1 VRTGLSVSHQERKK
15 LTSGKGAPV
24 PPLLAGL
31 GRLSRFRLRHVC
43 LVTGRGRIVDVNGR
57 TVRIHLSKYVAKKT
71 YANPCLHSVSSEA
84 QRKLKHPR

>member
-1 VRTGLSVSHQERKK
+1 
-15 LTSGKGAPV
+15 
-24 PPLLAGL
+24 
-31 GRLSRFRLRHVC
+31 
-43 LVTGRGRIVDVNGR
+43 VNGR